1 MAMKRFEVTG
11 SRIKIDLMPAE
22 VKERKVS
29 KRLMLLTANVAAGI
43 LLLML
48 IIAGVVRIKL
58 AKIVRPAPDSQHV
71 NPITNMESLLKRN
84 NLIGAKITE
93 LSTKRAKISEIF
105 EGDNTNNWAGIL
117 DDIRYKTPVTL
128 CITRLSCPRALSLEI
143 DGQSLSYRSVHLFAD
158 LLKQSEFIKSATV
171 AATNRNNRVE
181 GLIAYSINCRL
192 ADNRGLPADVDG

>member
-1 MAMKRFEVTG
+1 
-11 SRIKIDLMPAE
+11 
-22 VKERKVS
+22 
-29 KRLMLLTANVAAGI
+29 
-43 LLLML
+43 
-48 IIAGVVRIKL
+48 
-58 AKIVRPAPDSQHV
+58 
-71 NPITNMESLLKRN
+71 LLKRN